1 MDNIWQILTI
11 IITSIFSAGGG
22 ILLAPKIWK
31 KKELASAKSAEHQAD
46 QERER
51 AEELE
56 LSNTDKLVQMYK
68 GALSDIQELH
78 NKEKQL
84 LMDTIKR
91 QDAKLSEMSEKL
103 DRSFSE
109 IDNNSKKTSEL
120 LKENS
125 LIKKELDELKRMITT
140 TCDDCEFK
148 EPCERRKY
156 ISSRASGFS
165 NRKNM

>member
-1 MDNIWQILTI
+1 
-11 IITSIFSAGGG
+11 
-22 ILLAPKIWK
+22 
-31 KKELASAKSAEHQAD
+31 
-46 QERER
+46 
-51 AEELE
+51 
-56 LSNTDKLVQMYK
+56 MYK
-68 GALSDIQELH
+68 GALNDIQELH
-78 NKEKQL
+78 DKEKQL

-120 LKENS
+120 LRENS

-148 EPCERRKY
+148 DSCERRKH